1 MHKIDISK
9 FNLSRKQIVTPIST
23 HIKLDPKTGEE
34 HVWVEK
40 TYQRDL
46 ENTLANMADKDNI
59 FIDKTNVA
67 SRRKKSGK
75 KRTKR
80 KCKCK

>member
-9 FNLSRKQIVTPIST
+9 FNITTKQLVKPIST
-23 HIKLDPKTGEE
+23 HIKVDPKTGEE

-46 ENTLANMADKDNI
+46 ENTLANMTDKDNI
-59 FIDKTNVA
+59 FIDKTNIA
-67 SRRKKSGK
+67 SRKKKSDNK
-75 KRTKR
+75 KAKR